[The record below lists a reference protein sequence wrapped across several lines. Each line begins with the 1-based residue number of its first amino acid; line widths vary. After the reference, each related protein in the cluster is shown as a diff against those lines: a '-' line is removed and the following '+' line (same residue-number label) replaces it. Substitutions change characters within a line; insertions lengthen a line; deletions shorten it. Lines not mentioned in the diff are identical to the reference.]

1 MRSAHRSG
9 GNAGWLIRAAV
20 ALSLF
25 FLSSYAWADKRVALV
40 IGNSAYQ
47 HAPQLSNPQND
58 ASDMASKLTGMGFV
72 VVTGRDLDLTAMR
85 RSIREFVG
93 KVEGADVA
101 LFFYAGHGLQ
111 VNGGNYIIPV
121 DAQLRSN
128 NDLDFEA
135 LPIELVLSAM
145 ERNAKVNLVFLDACR
160 DNPLAATLARSMGTR
175 SVAVGRGLAK
185 LDTGVGSLIAFATQP
200 GNVAL
205 DGAGRNSP
213 FTSALL
219 KHLGTPGRSVTD
231 DLIAV
236 RRTVLQA
243 TDGKQVPWDSSSL
256 TGPVVLNPTPTLAT
270 TPSASET
277 TGSDRTVELAYWN
290 SIKDLTESSFFEA
303 YLEEYPSGAFGTLAK
318 LKMAA
323 IAEREKER
331 QMEEQKKAG
340 SNRAVNPQDNASQ
353 TDVAA
358 IEQTTPGAQAPGSS
372 VGHMTGGE
380 LTLATQSQL
389 ARIGCLSQID
399 GKWGESSQRAL
410 KEYAERKGL
419 KLASLAPTEEL
430 LNGLKAT
437 GNRVCPLECG
447 NGMVARDNRCV
458 EPGMSSFDGTWRI
471 TRHAKTN
478 CGDWTELSTTVF
490 VRNGAVSSSSGFS
503 GKISRNGSVSIAHTF
518 VHKGRKGGNTLT
530 GMIKGDK
537 GSGRFRGTGAGS
549 GCSGTI
555 TMSRM

>member
-1 MRSAHRSG
+1 MRY
-9 GNAGWLIRAAV
+9 LRAV
-20 ALSLF
+20 VLLSFF

-47 HAPQLSNPQND
+47 HAPPLANPQND
-58 ASDMASKLTGMGFV
+58 ASDMTSKLTGLGFV
-72 VVTGRDLDLTAMR
+72 VVTGRDLDLTGMR

-111 VNGGNYIIPV
+111 VNGGNYMIPV

-145 ERNAKVNLVFLDACR
+145 ERNARVSLVFLDACR

-175 SVAVGRGLAK
+175 SMAVGRGLAK

-213 FTSALL
+213 FTTALL
-219 KHLGTPGRSVTD
+219 NHLGTPGQSITD

-256 TGPVVLNPTPTLAT
+256 TGPVVLNPSPVAATATSPVAT
-270 TPSASET
+270 TDT
-277 TGSDRTVELAYWN
+277 DRTVELTYWN
-290 SIKDLTESSFFEA
+290 SIKDLTASSFFEA
-303 YLEEYPSGAFGTLAK
+303 YLQEYPNGAFATLAK
-318 LKMAA
+318 LKIAA

-331 QMEEQKKAG
+331 QATEQEKTDSK
-340 SNRAVNPQDNASQ
+340 RAVDPKDNASQ
-353 TDVAA
+353 TNVAA
-358 IEQTTPGAQAPGSS
+358 LEQTTPEAQASGSS
-372 VGHMTGGE
+372 AGHMAAGD
-380 LTLATQSQL
+380 LALATQSQL

-399 GKWGESSQRAL
+399 GKWGESSQKAL
-410 KEYAERKGL
+410 KEYAVRRGL
-419 KLASLAPTEEL
+419 KLASLSPTEEL
-430 LNGLKAT
+430 LNGLMAI
-437 GNRVCPLECG
+437 GNRVCPLVCG
-447 NGMVARDNRCV
+447 NGTVARDNRCV
-458 EPGMSSFDGTWRI
+458 EPGLSAYDGAWYL
-471 TRHAKTN
+471 TRHAKTD
-478 CGDWTELSTTVF
+478 CGDWRELSTLLF
-490 VRNGAVSSSSGFS
+490 VRNGVVSSSSSFS
-503 GKISRNGSVSIAHTF
+503 GKISSNGSVNIASTF
-518 VHKGRKGGNTLT
+518 VHKGRKGGNTVT
-530 GMIKGDK
+530 GMIKGGK
-537 GSGRFRGTGAGS
+537 GTGRFKGTGAGS
-549 GCSGTI
+549 GCSGVI
-555 TMSRM
+555 TMTKM

>member
-1 MRSAHRSG
+1 MRYLCA
-9 GNAGWLIRAAV
+9 IV
-20 ALSLF
+20 VLSLF

-47 HAPQLSNPQND
+47 NAPQLSNPQND

-213 FTSALL
+213 FTTALL
-219 KHLGTPGRSVTD
+219 KHLGTPGQSITD

-256 TGPVVLNPTPTLAT
+256 TGPVVLNPSPVQDTTMSPAT
-270 TPSASET
+270 TAAT
-277 TGSDRTVELAYWN
+277 DRTVELAYWN
-290 SIKDLTESSFFEA
+290 SIKDLTASSFFEA
-303 YLEEYPSGAFGTLAK
+303 YLKEYPNGAFETLAK
-318 LKMAA
+318 LKIAA
-323 IAEREKER
+323 IAERERQTAER
-331 QMEEQKKAG
+331 EKADAIQAATG
-340 SNRAVNPQDNASQ
+340 QNASQ

-358 IEQTTPGAQAPGSS
+358 LEQTNPGAQASASPPGTMAA
-372 VGHMTGGE
+372 GD
-380 LTLATQSQL
+380 LAFATQREL

-399 GKWGESSQRAL
+399 GKWGESSRKAL
-410 KEYAERKGL
+410 QAYAERKGL

-430 LNGLKAT
+430 LNGLKAI
-437 GNRVCPLECG
+437 GNRICPLICG
-447 NGMVARDNRCV
+447 KGMEVRDNRCV
-458 EPGMSSFDGTWRI
+458 EPGLSAYDGAWYL
-471 TRHAKTN
+471 TRYAKTD
-478 CGDWTELSTTVF
+478 CGDWRELSTLLF
-490 VRNGAVSSSSGFS
+490 VRNGVVSSSSGFS
-503 GKISRNGSVSIAHTF
+503 GSISRNGSVNIATTF

-537 GSGRFRGTGAGS
+537 GTGRFKGTGAGR

-555 TMSRM
+555 AMKRM

>member
-1 MRSAHRSG
+1 MRYR
-9 GNAGWLIRAAV
+9 RAAV
-20 ALSLF
+20 VLSLI
-25 FLSSYAWADKRVALV
+25 FLSSYAWAEKRVALV

-47 HAPQLSNPQND
+47 HAPQLTNPQND
-58 ASDMASKLTGMGFV
+58 ASDMASKLTGLGFV
-72 VVTGRDLDLTAMR
+72 VVTGRDLDLTGLR
-85 RSIREFVG
+85 QSIREFVG

-111 VNGGNYIIPV
+111 VNGGNYMIPV

-135 LPIELVLSAM
+135 LPVELVLSAM

-175 SVAVGRGLAK
+175 STVVGRGLAK

-213 FTSALL
+213 FTTALL
-219 KHLGTPGRSVTD
+219 KHLGTPGQSITD

-256 TGPVVLNPTPTLAT
+256 TGPVVLNPSPVPVAT
-270 TPSASET
+270 TSPAT
-277 TGSDRTVELAYWN
+277 TDATDRTVELAYWN
-290 SIKDLTESSFFEA
+290 SIKDLTASSFFEA
-303 YLEEYPSGAFGTLAK
+303 YLQEYPNGAFGTLAR
-318 LKMAA
+318 LKIAA
-323 IAEREKER
+323 IAERER
-331 QMEEQKKAG
+331 QTAEQGKRDSK
-340 SNRAVNPQDNASQ
+340 RAVNPEDDAGQ
-353 TDVAA
+353 TDVAVLEHA
-358 IEQTTPGAQAPGSS
+358 NPMAKASGSS
-372 VGHMTGGE
+372 AGHMTTAD

-399 GKWGESSQRAL
+399 GKWGESSREAL
-410 KEYAERKGL
+410 QAYAERKGL

-430 LNGLKAT
+430 LNELKAI
-437 GNRVCPLECG
+437 GNRVCPLICG
-447 NGMVARDNRCV
+447 KGMEVRENRCV
-458 EPGMSSFDGTWRI
+458 ESGLSAYDGAWYL
-471 TRHAKTN
+471 TRYAKTD
-478 CGDWTELSTTVF
+478 CGDWRELSTLLF
-490 VRNGAVSSSSGFS
+490 VRNGVVSSSSGFS
-503 GKISRNGSVSIAHTF
+503 GSISSNGSVNIATTF

-537 GSGRFRGTGAGS
+537 GAGRFKGTGAGR

-555 TMSRM
+555 ALKRM

>member
-1 MRSAHRSG
+1 MHYLR
-9 GNAGWLIRAAV
+9 AV
-20 ALSLF
+20 AVLLLF
-25 FLSSYAWADKRVALV
+25 FLSSYAWANKRVALV

-72 VVTGRDLDLTAMR
+72 VVTGRDLDLTGMR
-85 RSIREFVG
+85 QSIREFVG

-111 VNGGNYIIPV
+111 VNGGNYMIPV

-213 FTSALL
+213 FTTALL
-219 KHLGTPGRSVTD
+219 KHLGTPGQSVTD

-256 TGPVVLNPTPTLAT
+256 TGPVVLNPSSDAATATSPAATPDT
-270 TPSASET
+270 
-277 TGSDRTVELAYWN
+277 DRTVELAYWN
-290 SIKDLTESSFFEA
+290 SIKDLTASSFFEA
-303 YLEEYPSGAFGTLAK
+303 YLQEYPNGAFGTLAK
-318 LKMAA
+318 LKIAA

-331 QMEEQKKAG
+331 QTAEQQKADA
-340 SNRAVNPQDNASQ
+340 NRATKPQVNASQ

-358 IEQTTPGAQAPGSS
+358 LEQTTPAAQASGSS
-372 VGHMTGGE
+372 AGHMAAGD
-380 LTLATQSQL
+380 LALATQSQL
-389 ARIGCLSQID
+389 ARIGCLGQID
-399 GKWGESSQRAL
+399 GKWGESSQKAL
-410 KEYAERKGL
+410 KKYAERRGL

-430 LNGLKAT
+430 LNGLKAI
-437 GNRVCPLECG
+437 GYRVCPLECG

-471 TRHAKTN
+471 TRYAKTN
-478 CGDWTELSTTVF
+478 CGDWTELSTTIF
-490 VRNGAVSSSSGFS
+490 VKGGVVSSSSGFS
-503 GKISRNGSVSIAHTF
+503 GKITSNGSVSIAHTF
-518 VHKGRKGGNTLT
+518 VFKGRKGGNTLT
-530 GMIKGDK
+530 GMIKGGK
-537 GSGRFRGTGAGS
+537 GTGRFKGTGAGR

-555 TMSRM
+555 AMSRM